1 MKIKSLRSFIN
12 RVLSC
17 ANLKIT
23 NLEIFN
29 KNLEFDR
36 YFGFINKWKAGK
48 LNPNFKSFLL
58 ENFQDSNSQLQQDLV
73 VDYLFSQEIE
83 RKHFFVE
90 FGATDGIS
98 LSNTYYLEKHKNWDG
113 ILAEPAKI
121 WHSSLFSNRKVE
133 IDTRAVFA
141 ESNLML
147 KFTQDEIVELSG
159 LSSFKDLSSARKKS
173 LNYEV
178 TTVSLNDLLKFYKA
192 PSVIDYLSIDT
203 EGSELEIIED
213 FDFVATRFRFISI
226 EHNYRED
233 RKEIREILSKHG
245 YSNIMSEF
253 SDFDDWYLHENDL
266 HLLIK
271 IYGPA

>member
-1 MKIKSLRSFIN
+1 
-12 RVLSC
+12 
-17 ANLKIT
+17 
-23 NLEIFN
+23 
-29 KNLEFDR
+29 
-36 YFGFINKWKAGK
+36 
-48 LNPNFKSFLL
+48 
-58 ENFQDSNSQLQQDLV
+58 
-73 VDYLFSQEIE
+73 
-83 RKHFFVE
+83 
-90 FGATDGIS
+90 
-98 LSNTYYLEKHKNWDG
+98 
-113 ILAEPAKI
+113 
-121 WHSSLFSNRKVE
+121 
-133 IDTRAVFA
+133 
-141 ESNLML
+141 ML

>member
-83 RKHFFVE
+83 RKH
-90 FGATDGIS
+90 
-98 LSNTYYLEKHKNWDG
+98 
-113 ILAEPAKI
+113 
-121 WHSSLFSNRKVE
+121 
-133 IDTRAVFA
+133 
-141 ESNLML
+141 
-147 KFTQDEIVELSG
+147 EIVELSG